1 MASSKEIR
9 NQIKSVKNTQKITK
23 AMEMVSVSK
32 MRKAQDRMRQAR
44 PYAEKIRDITAYL
57 SDANPEYVHPFM
69 QKREK
74 VKKAGIILVT
84 SDKGLCGG
92 LNTNIFRAV
101 THKMQELHEQG
112 ADVQATTIGSKGM
125 GFMYRAGVKIVSQLV
140 QPGDTPRIEK
150 LVPIIMSQN
159 AYRRN
164 IMIESLLV
172 GISIRSQS
180 QTTHYQHIFIP

>member
-44 PYAEKIRDITAYL
+44 PYAEKIRDITAHL
-57 SDANPEYVHPFM
+57 SNANPEYVHPFM

-101 THKMQELHEQG
+101 THKLRDDLHPGTVHEAHALG
-112 ADVQATTIGSKGM
+112 ADVVAC
-125 GFMYRAGVKIVSQLV
+125 
-140 QPGDTPRIEK
+140 TPA
-150 LVPIIMSQN
+150 PC
-159 AYRRN
+159 A
-164 IMIESLLV
+164 
-172 GISIRSQS
+172 
-180 QTTHYQHIFIP
+180 